1 MDVPQTVTAA
11 LEDRPVD
18 EATCLETGAGVGN
31 ATAGLLANGAR
42 RVYRRSRPRASGS
55 FEGLHRRSNRVA
67 NGLMDQDIGLEDPV
81 ALLWHN
87 SPAFLELF
95 FATQKIGATFTPINA
110 RSSQGDIEYI
120 LSDADPDYLMVESE
134 LLASISGLAE
144 ELRVGDDEV
153 FVVGQHE
160 EFGDFGE
167 RRMANETM
175 ADREID
181 GETVDGQDSNE
192 RPAS

>member
-1 MDVPQTVTAA
+1 MNVGDIVTQSAA
-11 LEDRPVD
+11 RF
-18 EATCLETGAGVGN
+18 GN
-31 ATAGLLANGAR
+31 ATACRYL
-42 RVYRRSRPRASGS
+42 SGNDEAAVT
-55 FEGLHRRSNRVA
+55 FEELHRRSNRVA
-67 NGLMDQDIGLEDPV
+67 NGLVDQDIGIEDPV
-81 ALLWHN
+81 ALLSHN

-95 FATQKIGATFTPINA
+95 FATQKIGAIFTPINA

-120 LSDADPDYLMVESE
+120 LSDAGPDYLMVESE

-192 RPAS
+192 RPAP